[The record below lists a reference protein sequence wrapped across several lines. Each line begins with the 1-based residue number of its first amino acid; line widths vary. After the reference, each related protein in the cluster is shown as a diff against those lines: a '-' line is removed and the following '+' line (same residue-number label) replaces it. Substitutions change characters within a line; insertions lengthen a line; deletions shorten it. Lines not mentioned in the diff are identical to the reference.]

1 VAALL
6 ERDAQRAELE
16 ELLRGLALGR
26 GSLVLVEG
34 PAGIG
39 KTELLRLADSMAP
52 SHGVRALQG
61 NGGELEREFPFGVAR
76 QLFEPALARATP
88 AQRDELLAGA
98 AGRAGAVLD
107 RDRRTEPRTREAPG
121 SVETVLHG
129 LYWVAANLA
138 ERAPLLLVVDDAHW
152 ADRSSLLFLAYLA
165 HRLEDLPV
173 ALVLAVRTGERAPGA
188 ELRQIASQSRV
199 LTLPP
204 LSQAAV
210 GKLAEDRL
218 GRAVD
223 PAFASACEQVTGGN
237 PYLVGELVRALS
249 DAAVEPT
256 DEAAARVRTLAPP
269 TVARA
274 VLARLAGVSESAEGL
289 ARAVAL
295 LGRDAG
301 LRHAGQLADLDDTEA
316 AWAADALVAAS
327 ILSPGRPLEFVHP
340 LVRSAIYAELPPA
353 ARAHDHRRAAALL
366 ADDGAEPE
374 RVAAHLLAVDPA
386 GDRWVVERL
395 REAADKAL
403 AGGAPEAA
411 VRYLARAS
419 EEPPAQQDRSHV
431 FLALGAAQAS
441 LGAPEATATLRASVE
456 TSPDPRGRATAARTL
471 ARDLHMRGEALEA
484 ARVLEE
490 ALDLNGAEQSDELR
504 LGLEDDLLQV
514 TQSAMSARHHLA
526 DRLAQAR
533 AQTLAG
539 ELATSRVVQAVVSVD
554 LAHTDGTADAA
565 ASIAERVLGGGFG
578 LEDGDISIAL
588 FMATVTL
595 TLCDRLSAAQTVL
608 DQTVEEAQSRGSL
621 TDSASALCLRG
632 IVHYR
637 QGQLRDAEADAL
649 LALDQSHS
657 PGAHIL
663 RAWNLGNLADILM
676 QRGQLD
682 EAERLLSSDRLGP
695 YDPDS
700 ILYQPFRD
708 ASARL
713 CASRGEFEAAM
724 DQLRALAEWELRW
737 GVRNPSQTQWRAQA
751 ALAQMA
757 LGAHDE
763 ACGLA
768 EEDLLRAR
776 AFGAPRALGVALRV
790 AGIVEGSAGL
800 ERLTEAV
807 DVLAGSE
814 ARLEHAWA
822 LFELGSAVRRG
833 GRRADA
839 REPLRAALD
848 LADRCGATSL
858 AVRAREELHAA
869 GARPRRER
877 LSGVEALTPQE
888 RRVAQMAAHGMTNR
902 AIAQSLFLTTRT
914 IEMHLAN
921 AYRKLGVSARTG
933 LPRALGVPEELG

>member
-1 VAALL
+1 MAALL

-16 ELLRGLALGR
+16 GLLRGVARGR
-26 GSLVLVEG
+26 GSVMLVEG

-39 KTELLRLADSMAP
+39 KTEVLRLARSMAP
-52 SHGVRALQG
+52 RREVKVLQG
-61 NGGELEREFPFGVAR
+61 RGGELEREFAFGVAR
-76 QLFEPALARATP
+76 QLFEPALVRATP
-88 AQRDELLAGA
+88 AQREELLVGA
-98 AGRAGAVLD
+98 AGRARLVLD
-107 RDRRTEPRTREAPG
+107 YDRRTEPRTWAAPG
-121 SVETVLHG
+121 SVETVLQG
-129 LYWVAANLA
+129 LYWLAANLA
-138 ERAPLLLVVDDAHW
+138 ERTPLLLVVDDAHW

-165 HRLEDLPV
+165 RRLEDLPV
-173 ALVLAVRTGERAPGA
+173 ALVLAVRTGEGAPGA
-188 ELRQIASQSRV
+188 ELGQIASQSRV
-199 LTLPP
+199 LALPP
-204 LSQAAV
+204 LSRDAV
-210 GKLAEDRL
+210 GKLAAGGL

-223 PAFASACEQVTGGN
+223 PAFAAACEEVTGGN

-256 DEAAARVRTLAPP
+256 DEAAVRVRTLAPP

-274 VLARLAGVSESAEGL
+274 VLARLAGLSESAEAL

-301 LRHAGQLADLDDTEA
+301 LRHAARLADLDDAEA
-316 AWAADALVAAS
+316 ARAADALVAAA

-340 LVRSAIYAELPPA
+340 LVRSAIYAELAPA
-353 ARAHDHRRAAALL
+353 ARALDHRRAAALL
-366 ADDGAEPE
+366 ADDGADPE

-395 REAADKAL
+395 REAADQAL
-403 AGGAPEAA
+403 GKGAPQAA

-419 EEPPAQQDRSHV
+419 AEPPAQPDRSDV
-431 FLALGAAQAS
+431 LLALGAAQSS
-441 LGAPEATATLRASVE
+441 LGAPEATATLRASVD
-456 TSPDPRGRATAARTL
+456 TAQDRHTRATAARAL
-471 ARDLHMRGEALEA
+471 ARDLHMRGESLEA
-484 ARVLEE
+484 ALVLEE
-490 ALDLNGAEQSDELR
+490 AIDLPGTAQSDELR
-504 LGLEDDLLQV
+504 LVLEDDLLQV

-526 DRLAQAR
+526 DRLTQAR
-533 AQTLAG
+533 AQTLAR
-539 ELATSRVVQAVVSVD
+539 EVVTSPVVQAVVSVD

-565 ASIAERVLGGGFG
+565 ASIAERVLAAG
-578 LEDGDISIAL
+578 LGLDDGDISIAL

-608 DQTVEEAQSRGSL
+608 DRTVEEAQRRGSL
-621 TDSASALCLRG
+621 TDSSSALCLRG

-637 QGQLRDAEADAL
+637 QGQLRDAEADAR
-649 LALDQSHS
+649 LALDQSYA

-663 RAWNLGNLADILM
+663 RAWNLANLADILM
-676 QRGQLD
+676 QREQLD
-682 EAERLLSSDRLGP
+682 EAEQLLSSDHLGP

-700 ILYQPFRD
+700 ILYQPFRA

-713 CASRGEFEAAM
+713 YASRGQFEAAM
-724 DQLRALAEWELRW
+724 THLRALEEWELRW

-763 ACGLA
+763 ATGLA
-768 EEDLLRAR
+768 EEDILRAR
-776 AFGAPRALGVALRV
+776 AFGAPRALGVALGV
-790 AGIVEGSAGL
+790 AGIVQRDAGL
-800 ERLTEAV
+800 KRLTEAV
-807 DVLAGSE
+807 DVLAGSQ

-822 LFELGSAVRRG
+822 LFELGSATRRAG
-833 GRRADA
+833 HRADA

-858 AVRAREELHAA
+858 ADRARQELHAA

-888 RRVAQMAAHGMTNR
+888 RRVAQMAAGGMTNR

-921 AYRKLGVSARTG
+921 AYHKLGVTARTG
-933 LPRALGVPEELG
+933 LPTALSIAEEN

>member
-1 VAALL
+1 VPALL
-6 ERDAQRAELE
+6 ERDAQRAELG
-16 ELLRGLALGR
+16 ELLRDLVLGH
-26 GSLVLVEG
+26 GALVLVEG

-39 KTELLRLADSMAP
+39 KTEVLRLAHSMAA
-52 SHGVRALQG
+52 SHEVEALQG
-61 NGGELEREFPFGVAR
+61 KGGELEREFPFGVAR
-76 QLFEPALARATP
+76 QLFEPVLVRATP
-88 AQRDELLAGA
+88 AQREELFAGA
-98 AGRAGAVLD
+98 AGRARPVLD
-107 RDRRTEPRTREAPG
+107 RDRQTEPRTQASG
-121 SVETVLHG
+121 SVEAVLHG
-129 LYWVAANLA
+129 LYWVAANLG

-165 HRLEDLPV
+165 RRLEDLSV

-188 ELRQIASQSRV
+188 ELRQLASQSRV

-210 GKLAEDRL
+210 GKLAADRL
-218 GRAVD
+218 GRAVS
-223 PAFASACEQVTGGN
+223 PAFASACEEVTGGN

-274 VLARLAGVSESAEGL
+274 VLARLAGLSESAEGL

-301 LRHAGQLADLDDTEA
+301 LRHAAQLADLDDAEA
-316 AWAADALVAAS
+316 ARAADALVAAS

-340 LVRSAIYAELPPA
+340 LVRSAIYAELAPA
-353 ARAHDHRRAAALL
+353 ARARNHRRAAAQL

-419 EEPPAQQDRSHV
+419 AEPPAQQDRSPV

-456 TSPDPRGRATAARTL
+456 TAADPHGRATAARTL

-484 ARVLEE
+484 ALVLEE
-490 ALDLNGAEQSDELR
+490 ALDHYDAEQSDQLR
-504 LGLEDDLLQV
+504 RGLEGDLLQT

-533 AQTLAG
+533 AQTLEG
-539 ELATSRVVQAVVSVD
+539 EVATSRVVQAVVSVD
-554 LAHTDGTADAA
+554 LAHTDGAADAA
-565 ASIAERVLGGGFG
+565 AAIADRVLAGGFG

-588 FMATVTL
+588 FLATVTL

-608 DQTVEEAQSRGSL
+608 DRTVEEAQSRGSL
-621 TDSASALCLRG
+621 TDSSSALCLRG

-637 QGQLRDAEADAL
+637 QGQLRDAEADAR
-649 LALDQSHS
+649 LALDQSYA

-663 RAWNLGNLADILM
+663 RAWNLANLADILM
-676 QRGQLD
+676 QRGQPD

-708 ASARL
+708 ATARL
-713 CASRGEFEAAM
+713 SASRGELDTAM
-724 DQLRALAEWELRW
+724 DQLRALEKWELRW

-763 ACGLA
+763 ACRLA

-790 AGIVEGSAGL
+790 AAIVEGDAGV

-807 DVLAGSE
+807 DILAASE

-822 LFELGSAVRRG
+822 LFELGSAVRRA

-839 REPLRAALD
+839 RAPLRAALD
-848 LADRCGATSL
+848 LADRCGATNL
-858 AVRAREELHAA
+858 ADRTRHELHTA

-877 LSGVEALTPQE
+877 LSGIEALTPQE
-888 RRVAQMAAHGMTNR
+888 RRVAQMAAGGMTNR
-902 AIAQSLFLTTRT
+902 AIAQALFLTTRT

-933 LPRALGVPEELG
+933 LPRALGVPDES